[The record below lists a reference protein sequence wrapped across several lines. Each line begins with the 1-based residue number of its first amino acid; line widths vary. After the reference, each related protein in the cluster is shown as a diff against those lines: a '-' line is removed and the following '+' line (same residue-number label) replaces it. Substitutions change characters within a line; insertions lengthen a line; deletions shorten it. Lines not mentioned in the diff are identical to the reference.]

1 MSEPDKTPGATSGK
15 SPGGARG
22 RPGREPAA
30 PAETARPAKDPGG
43 TTRIRPHGTGSRPE
57 RYLVAVAGSGQA
69 DPFTAQLNQD
79 PQIRVVRN
87 IGRPAEGYPRIILI
101 ETTAERAAALA
112 RMPMVL
118 VEPDHRLGWGAPA
131 TALGGLVDPPAAP
144 AGEVVPVT
152 VAVGD
157 DGGRPVP
164 DAAVCLFGRG
174 LPAIGFTGADGRA
187 ELTAPAE
194 TAAAA
199 ELLLVRPARG
209 CWPARVV
216 RPRLLPGK
224 LGGAAGSGLR
234 ASVVCERVITTF
246 PDFPEHALD
255 SWGARVMGFGRLPP
269 THRGDGIR
277 IAIIDSGVAAEH
289 PDLIGRIADGRDVVG
304 EDDKS
309 WREDPIGTG
318 THQAVLIA
326 GRDDGSGVVGL
337 VPEAEVHICR
347 TAPGGTCADL
357 IEALDY
363 CIEQEADVALFSVGV
378 TQYSWL
384 LAAKVRQAREHGVAC
399 VAAAGDG
406 AGPIGWPAALPGVLA
421 VGAIGQLGS
430 FPPDSG
436 IAAELTSPPTPDGLF
451 VPHFANHGP
460 GIDCCAPGVAIVSG
474 LPPASYGPLGG
485 TAIAAAHV
493 AATAGLVLAHHP
505 QFRPVAGHSPV
516 MRDAGRV
523 DRLFQLILA
532 ACRPLPGLGPLQTGA
547 GLPDAA
553 VAVGVTPRGSYSPL
567 ADPVSR
573 PPGAAAEVP
582 PAQELT
588 RAALASLEASMRSA
602 GLIPG
607 GNGI

>member
-1 MSEPDKTPGATSGK
+1 MPGSDKTPRATPGK
-15 SPGGARG
+15 PPGDARG
-22 RPGREPAA
+22 RAPREPGAA
-30 PAETARPAKDPGG
+30 AETTRPAEEPIRA
-43 TTRIRPHGTGSRPE
+43 TRVRQHGTGSRPE
-57 RYLVAVAGSGQA
+57 RYMVAVAVPGQA
-69 DPFTAQLNQD
+69 DSLAAQLNQD
-79 PQIRVVRN
+79 PQTRVVRN
-87 IGRPAEGYPRIILI
+87 IGRPHAAQGYPRITVV

-112 RMPMVL
+112 RIPTVL
-118 VEPDHRLGWGAPA
+118 VEPDQRLGWGAPA
-131 TALGGLVDPPAAP
+131 AGLGGMADPLAAP
-144 AGEVVPVT
+144 AGEVRPIVI
-152 VAVGD
+152 AVDD

-174 LPAIGFTGADGRA
+174 LPAMGFTGADGRV
-187 ELTAPAE
+187 ELAVAAE
-194 TAAAA
+194 TAAGA

-224 LGGAAGSGLR
+224 PVR
-234 ASVVCERVITTF
+234 VVCERVITTF
-246 PDFPEHALD
+246 PDFPERALD
-255 SWGARVMGFGRLPP
+255 SWGARVMGFDRLPP

-277 IAIIDSGVAAEH
+277 IAIVDSGVAAGH
-289 PDLIGRIADGRDVVG
+289 PDLTHRIADGRDVVG

-309 WREDPIGTG
+309 WQEDPIGTG

-337 VPEAEVHICR
+337 VPEAEVHVCR

-363 CIEQEADVALFSVGV
+363 CIEQEVDVALLSVGI
-378 TQYSWL
+378 TQDSGL
-384 LAAKVRQAREHGVAC
+384 LAAKVRQAREHGIAC
-399 VAAAGDG
+399 VAAMGDG
-406 AGPIGWPAALPGVLA
+406 GGPIAWPAALPGVLA
-421 VGAIGQLGS
+421 VGAIGQLGA

-436 IAAELTSPPTPDGLF
+436 IAAELTGPPTPDGLF

-474 LPPASYGPLGG
+474 LPTASYGPLSG

-505 QFRPVAGHSPV
+505 QFRPEAGRPPV
-516 MRDAGRV
+516 MRDANRV

-532 ACRPLPGLGPLQTGA
+532 SCRPLPALGPLQTGA
-547 GLPDAA
+547 GVPDAA
-553 VAVGVTPRGSYSPL
+553 VAVGVTPQGSYPPL
-567 ADPVSR
+567 AGPVSR
-573 PPGAAAEVP
+573 PPGSPAEPP
-582 PAQELT
+582 PAEELT
-588 RAALASLEASMRSA
+588 RAALASLEAAMWSA

-607 GNGI
+607 DTGGS

>member
-1 MSEPDKTPGATSGK
+1 MPAPDQTPGATPGK
-15 SPGGARG
+15 SSGGTRG
-22 RPGREPAA
+22 RPGRA
-30 PAETARPAKDPGG
+30 PGASAETARPAKEHTGG
-43 TTRIRPHGTGSRPE
+43 ARVRQHGTGSRPE
-57 RYLVAVAGSGQA
+57 RYMVAVEGSGPA
-69 DPFTAQLNQD
+69 DPLTAQLNQD
-79 PQIRVVRN
+79 PQIRVVRS
-87 IGRPAEGYPRIILI
+87 IGRSRSAGGFPHIIVI

-112 RMPMVL
+112 RTPAVL
-118 VEPDHRLGWGAPA
+118 VEPDQRLGWGAPA
-131 TALGGLVDPPAAP
+131 AGQGGLADPLAAP
-144 AGEVVPVT
+144 AGEVIPVV
-152 VAVGD
+152 VAVDD

-174 LPAIGFTGADGRA
+174 LPAIGFTGADGCV
-187 ELTAPAE
+187 ELAAPAE

-224 LGGAAGSGLR
+224 QV
-234 ASVVCERVITTF
+234 SVVCERVTTTF
-246 PDFPEHALD
+246 ADFPDRALD
-255 SWGARVMGFGRLPP
+255 SWGARVMGFDRLPP

-277 IAIIDSGVAAEH
+277 IAIVDSGVAAEH
-289 PDLIGRIADGRDVVG
+289 PDLTRRIADGRDVVG

-337 VPEAEVHICR
+337 VPEAELHVCR

-363 CIEQEADVALFSVGV
+363 CIEQEADVALLSVGI
-378 TQYSWL
+378 TQDSGL
-384 LAAKVRQAREHGVAC
+384 LAGKLHQAREHGIAC

-406 AGPIGWPAALPGVLA
+406 GGPIAWPAAVPGVLA
-421 VGAIGQLGS
+421 VSAIGQLGS
-430 FPPDSG
+430 FPPDCG
-436 IAAELTSPPTPDGLF
+436 IAAELTGPPTPDGLF

-485 TAIAAAHV
+485 TAVAAAHV

-505 QFRPVAGHSPV
+505 QFRPEAGRPV
-516 MRDAGRV
+516 RRDASRV

-532 ACRPLPGLGPLQTGA
+532 SCRPLPGLGPLQSGA
-547 GLPDAA
+547 GVPDAA
-553 VAVGVTPRGSYSPL
+553 VAAGVTPRGSHPPL
-567 ADPVSR
+567 PGPVSR
-573 PPGAAAEVP
+573 PPGP
-582 PAQELT
+582 PAESPPAEELT
-588 RAALASLEASMRSA
+588 RAALASLEAAMRSA

-607 GNGI
+607 TANGI

>member
-1 MSEPDKTPGATSGK
+1 MVAVEGSG
-15 SPGGARG
+15 
-22 RPGREPAA
+22 
-30 PAETARPAKDPGG
+30 PAEP
-43 TTRIRPHGTGSRPE
+43 
-57 RYLVAVAGSGQA
+57 L
-69 DPFTAQLNQD
+69 TAQLNQD
-79 PQIRVVRN
+79 PQIRVVR
-87 IGRPAEGYPRIILI
+87 RIARSRSAGGFPHIVVI

-112 RMPMVL
+112 RTPTVL
-118 VEPDHRLGWGAPA
+118 VEPDQRLGWGAPA
-131 TALGGLVDPPAAP
+131 SGLGGLADPLAAP
-144 AGEVVPVT
+144 AGEVVPVV

-174 LPAIGFTGADGRA
+174 LPAIGFTGADGRV
-187 ELTAPAE
+187 ELAAPAE

-216 RPRLLPGK
+216 RPRLHPGK
-224 LGGAAGSGLR
+224 QV
-234 ASVVCERVITTF
+234 SVVCERVITTF

-255 SWGARVMGFGRLPP
+255 SWGARIMGFDRLPP

-277 IAIIDSGVAAEH
+277 IAIVDSGVAAEH
-289 PDLIGRIADGRDVVG
+289 PDLTRRIADGRDVVG

-337 VPEAEVHICR
+337 IPEAEVHVCR

-363 CIEQEADVALFSVGV
+363 CIEQEADVALLSVGI
-378 TQYSWL
+378 TQDSGL
-384 LAAKVRQAREHGVAC
+384 LAAKVRQAREHGIAC

-406 AGPIGWPAALPGVLA
+406 GGPIAWPAAVPGVLA
-421 VGAIGQLGS
+421 VSAIGQLGS

-436 IAAELTSPPTPDGLF
+436 IAAELTGPPTPDGLF

-493 AATAGLVLAHHP
+493 AATAGLVLAPPP
-505 QFRPVAGHSPV
+505 QFRPEAGRPA
-516 MRDAGRV
+516 MTRDASRV
-523 DRLFQLILA
+523 DRLFQLILGS
-532 ACRPLPGLGPLQTGA
+532 CRPLPGLGPLQSGA
-547 GLPDAA
+547 GVPDAA
-553 VAVGVTPRGSYSPL
+553 VAVGVTPRDSYPPL
-567 ADPVSR
+567 AGGVSR
-573 PPGAAAEVP
+573 PPGSPAESS
-582 PAQELT
+582 PAEELT
-588 RAALASLEASMRSA
+588 RLALASLEAAMRSA

-607 GNGI
+607 TTNGG